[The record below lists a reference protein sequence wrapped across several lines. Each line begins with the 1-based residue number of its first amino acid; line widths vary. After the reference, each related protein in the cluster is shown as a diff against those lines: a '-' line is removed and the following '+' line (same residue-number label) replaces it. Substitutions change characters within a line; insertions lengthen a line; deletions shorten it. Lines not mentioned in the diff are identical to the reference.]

1 MTKRDI
7 IHSPCRMYIIRGRW
21 YIAYMYMYHN
31 WYVVIRLQHLRINE
45 VFFLMFSISKEDTC
59 IYHLNSELVRINA
72 FDSLSVSFQMLHFQ
86 KVK

>member
-7 IHSPCRMYIIRGRW
+7 IHSPFRMYIIRGRW

-45 VFFLMFSISKEDTC
+45 VQYFKGRYMYIS
-59 IYHLNSELVRINA
+59 S
-72 FDSLSVSFQMLHFQ
+72 
-86 KVK
+86 

>member
-7 IHSPCRMYIIRGRW
+7 IHSPFRMYIIRGRW

-45 VFFLMFSISKEDTC
+45 VFFNVQYFKGRYMYIS
-59 IYHLNSELVRINA
+59 S
-72 FDSLSVSFQMLHFQ
+72 
-86 KVK
+86 

>member
-7 IHSPCRMYIIRGRW
+7 IHSPFRMYIIRGRW

-45 VFFLMFSISKEDTC
+45 FFFNVQYFKGRYMYISG
-59 IYHLNSELVRINA
+59 LG
-72 FDSLSVSFQMLHFQ
+72 
-86 KVK
+86 

>member
-7 IHSPCRMYIIRGRW
+7 IHSPFRMYIIRGRW

-45 VFFLMFSISKEDTC
+45 FFFNVQYFKGRYMYIS
-59 IYHLNSELVRINA
+59 S
-72 FDSLSVSFQMLHFQ
+72 
-86 KVK
+86 